1 MIIEIKDLNVY
12 YNDNHALE
20 DINLKIEK
28 NDFMAIIGA
37 NGSGKSTLLKAIA
50 KLVDYKGTINIQKE
64 EIISYVPQNVNLKR
78 DYPITCLEVI
88 MSSKLNHK
96 LNLFRKFSASDKEEA
111 RKYLKKVELL
121 EKEKATFNDL
131 SGGEKQRL
139 LIARS
144 LACKP
149 TILLLDEPTSSVD
162 AKSKRII
169 YGLLKELN
177 DNMTIVLVT
186 HDMMAVSSFVKNIC
200 CLNHTL
206 VYHGKPKL
214 TNEIVNNMYECPIDL
229 VAHGVAHRVLGEEEQ

>member
-1 MIIEIKDLNVY
+1 MVIEISNLNVY

-50 KLVDYKGTINIQKE
+50 KLINYSGTITIARNE
-64 EIISYVPQNVNLKR
+64 NLSYVPQNVNLKR

-88 MSSKLNHK
+88 MSSKLHGR
-96 LNLFRKFSASDKEEA
+96 LNLFKKFSEAEKEEA
-111 RKYLKKVELL
+111 RGYLKKVELL
-121 EKEKATFNDL
+121 NKEKASFNDL

-162 AKSKRII
+162 AHSKQII
-169 YGLLKELN
+169 YALLKELN
-177 DNMTIVLVT
+177 NSMTIVLVT
-186 HDMMAVSSFVKNIC
+186 HDMMAVSSLVKNIC

-206 VYHGKPKL
+206 VYHGEPKL
-214 TNEIVNNMYECPIDL
+214 TNETVKEMYNCPIDL
-229 VAHGVAHRVLGEEEQ
+229 VAHGVAHRVLGEEKQ